1 MSNGSTAFGFDYFMV
16 VSGDLGGTIPGQGV
30 VNVGIIDYQIFGPFA
45 PQKSFFG
52 FISPAPIVGT
62 VRISGYTPALGSS
75 ASTQVDVMNFSYDT
89 SGQMQRNIGYFKPG
103 DPSWALDF
111 NGNGQFDASD
121 RVFPFAGQPGAV
133 AVTGDWNGDGRT
145 KVGYYI
151 NGFWVLDYNGNGTY
165 DGVQGG
171 DKFYAFGGSGASY
184 VPVVGDWNGDGKTKI
199 GFYNNG
205 FWALDVNGNG
215 TFDGVVLDSFFGFGG
230 NGVGEMP
237 LVGDWNGGGRTK
249 VGYFYQGKWVL
260 DYDGNGIYTAAD
272 KNYQTF
278 PYAAGDIP
286 VYGDWSGDGKTKIGI
301 YRGGF

>member
-1 MSNGSTAFGFDYFMV
+1 M
-16 VSGDLGGTIPGQGV
+16 
-30 VNVGIIDYQIFGPFA
+30 
-45 PQKSFFG
+45 
-52 FISPAPIVGT
+52 
-62 VRISGYTPALGSS
+62 
-75 ASTQVDVMNFSYDT
+75 
-89 SGQMQRNIGYFKPG
+89 
-103 DPSWALDF
+103 
-111 NGNGQFDASD
+111 
-121 RVFPFAGQPGAV
+121 
-133 AVTGDWNGDGRT
+133 
-145 KVGYYI
+145 GYYI
-151 NGFWVLDYNGNGTY
+151 NGFWVLDYNGNRTY

-215 TFDGVVLDSFFGFGG
+215 SFDGVTLDSFFGFGG

-249 VGYFYQGKWVL
+249 VGYFYQGEWVL

-301 YRGGF
+301 YHGGFWILDYNGNGTYDGVGAGGDTFYGYGGNTGEIPIVADWSGSGTSKIGVYVKGFWVLDLNGNGTYDGAGAGRDRFIAFGGSGTGYQPIIGRW

>member
-1 MSNGSTAFGFDYFMV
+1 MISNTYCCATYNRGFASLSSNSGSTGNYIGITLSDGSTAFGFDYFMV
-16 VSGDLGGTIPGQGV
+16 ISGDLSGTIPGQGV
-30 VNVGIIDYQIFGPFA
+30 VTVANVDYQIFGTLA

-52 FISPAPIVGT
+52 FVSPAPIVGNI
-62 VRISGYTPALGSS
+62 RISGFTPSFGAS
-75 ASTQVDVMNFSYDT
+75 AFTQVDVMNFSYDT

-121 RVFPFAGQPGAV
+121 RVFPFAGQPGAI

-237 LVGDWNGGGRTK
+237 VLGDWNGNGRTK
-249 VGYFYQGKWVL
+249 
-260 DYDGNGIYTAAD
+260 
-272 KNYQTF
+272 
-278 PYAAGDIP
+278 
-286 VYGDWSGDGKTKIGI
+286 IG
-301 YRGGF
+301 